1 MVRRTNGVGGIVI
14 FTVLFAA
21 AAMVGT
27 AAGQKATPR
36 PQNTL
41 AIGEDQV
48 RQILLLMN
56 TDNRG
61 KISKQEFMAFM
72 QAEFERLD
80 KDKTGEL
87 DVKELIQ
94 SNLHARSY
102 VGK

>member
-1 MVRRTNGVGGIVI
+1 MLRRAKSGWTILI
-14 FTVLFAA
+14 FTVLVAA

-27 AAGQKATPR
+27 AAAQKATPR

-48 RQILLLMN
+48 RQLLLLM
-56 TDNRG
+56 DADKRG
-61 KISKQEFMAFM
+61 KISKQEFMGFM

-87 DVKELIQ
+87 DVKELTQ
-94 SNLHARSY
+94 SKLHARSY

>member
-1 MVRRTNGVGGIVI
+1 MLRRAKSGWTILI
-14 FTVLFAA
+14 FTVLVAA

-27 AAGQKATPR
+27 AAAQKATPR

-48 RQILLLMN
+48 RQLLLLM
-56 TDNRG
+56 DADKRG
-61 KISKQEFMAFM
+61 KISKQEFMGFM

-87 DVKELIQ
+87 DVKDLTQ

>member
-1 MVRRTNGVGGIVI
+1 MARRTKGVSAIVI
-14 FTVLFAA
+14 IAVLVAA

-48 RQILLLMN
+48 RQLLLLMN
-56 TDNRG
+56 IDKRG
-61 KISKQEFMAFM
+61 KISKQEFMGFM

-87 DVKELIQ
+87 DVKELTQ
-94 SNLHARSY
+94 SNLHARRY